1 MREFNYITREAQA
14 KIEKRTERY
23 DISSEEKRA
32 YTDKEVKA
40 SVALNVKEL
49 VECTNSSGYQQQ
61 IVEGIV
67 EGLVGSHRHLQGEF
81 MIALAKAM
89 QEYGKVATDP
99 RNQYGV
105 EMAQQMGKAL

>member
-1 MREFNYITREAQA
+1 MREFNYITRDAQS
-14 KIEKRTERY
+14 KIEKRAEGY
-23 DISSEEKRA
+23 NISSEEKRK
-32 YTDKEVKA
+32 YTDKEVKD
-40 SVALNVKEL
+40 SVALNIKEL
-49 VECTNSSGYQQQ
+49 VECTNASGYQQQ

-81 MIALAKAM
+81 MVALAKAM

-105 EMAQQMGKAL
+105 EMAARMGNAL